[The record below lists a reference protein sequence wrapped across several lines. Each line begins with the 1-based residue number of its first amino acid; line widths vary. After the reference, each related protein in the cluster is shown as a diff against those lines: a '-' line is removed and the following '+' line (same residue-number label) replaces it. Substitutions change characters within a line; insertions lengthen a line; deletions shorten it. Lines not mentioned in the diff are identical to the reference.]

1 MVVISVRGVKPPTQ
15 GSISAFGAG
24 IAVDTHEKRLKPYR
38 QKIRDAYKEQGGEYF
53 DQYVPV
59 CLEATFYFKKP
70 KKNDGKIRFQNRT
83 PFVVLECNPRC
94 LARIVQ
100 ECRFPVRE
108 HYDEKVSLLHRA
120 WYLDLLARQNAEAH
134 QIANRRKWTDY

>member
-70 KKNDGKIRFQNRT
+70 KKPKAFLPSHKGADLDKLLRACGDGLT
-83 PFVVLECNPRC
+83 GV
-94 LARIVQ
+94 
-100 ECRFPVRE
+100 
-108 HYDEKVSLLHRA
+108 A
-120 WYLDLLARQNAEAH
+120 WYDDCQVVEIIGRKAFCGTEAEEGVDLEVRRVRQ
-134 QIANRRKWTDY
+134 